1 MAAEALLVVGAA
13 EISFRD
19 TLDYGTNLLEY
30 NVIRRP
36 RKTLEIAVL
45 PSGGIQVT
53 APLDASPEAIR
64 AKVRKR
70 APWIVKQRSFFRKFL
85 PRTPHRQYLGG
96 ETHLYLGRHYR
107 LKILEG
113 KITGVRLSGGFLE
126 VTVPQERKNPET
138 VRKEMETWYRR
149 QAWRLFPEILAGLCA
164 RFGIAS
170 SSVPKLQIRKMKT
183 RWGSFSCKGTLTLND
198 RLVQAPQECI
208 VYVITHELCHL
219 SHPDHGPEFY
229 RLLLKRLPDWE
240 KRKRCLEL
248 ALV

>member
-1 MAAEALLVVGAA
+1 MAAEALTEKKTA
-13 EISFRD
+13 EAPFRD
-19 TLDYGTNLLEY
+19 SVDYGRFRLEY

-70 APWIVKQRSFFRKFL
+70 APWIMKQRSFFREFQPGT
-85 PRTPHRQYLGG
+85 PRRQYLGG

-113 KITGVRLSGGFLE
+113 KSAGVRISGVFLE
-126 VTVPQERKNPET
+126 VTVSKRGNPEA
-138 VRKEMETWYRR
+138 VRKVMEAWYRR
-149 QAWRLFPEILAGLCA
+149 RAGRLFPEILAELCA
-164 RFGIAS
+164 RFEIVP

-183 RWGSFSCKGTLTLND
+183 RWGSLSAKGTLTLND
-198 RLVQAPQECI
+198 RLVQAPRECI

-219 SHPDHGPEFY
+219 AHPDHGPEFH
-229 RLLLKRLPDWE
+229 RLLLKRLPDWQ
-240 KRKRCLEL
+240 KRKRRLEL

>member
-1 MAAEALLVVGAA
+1 MAAEALTMIGTA
-13 EISFRD
+13 ETPFRD
-19 TLDYGTNLLEY
+19 ALNYGRSRIEY

-70 APWIVKQRSFFRKFL
+70 AHWIVKQRSFFREFL

-96 ETHLYLGRHYR
+96 ETHPYLGRHYR

-113 KITGVRLSGGFLE
+113 KSAGVRISGGFLE
-126 VTVPQERKNPET
+126 VTVLKRGNPEA
-138 VRKEMETWYRR
+138 VRKVMEAWYRR
-149 QAWRLFPEILAGLCA
+149 RAGHLFPEILEELCA
-164 RFGIAS
+164 RFGIVPS
-170 SSVPKLQIRKMKT
+170 SGPKLQIRKMKT
-183 RWGSFSCKGTLTLND
+183 RWGSLSTKGTLTLND
-198 RLVQAPQECI
+198 RLVQVPRECI

-219 SHPDHGPEFY
+219 AHPDHGPEFH

-240 KRKRCLEL
+240 KRKHRLEL
-248 ALV
+248 TLV

>member
-1 MAAEALLVVGAA
+1 MAAEAPPVTCAA
-13 EISFRD
+13 ETPFRD
-19 TLDYGTNLLEY
+19 ALDYGTNRIDY

-45 PSGGIQVT
+45 PSGAIQVT

-70 APWIVKQRSFFRKFL
+70 APWILKQRSFFRKFQ

-113 KITGVRLSGGFLE
+113 KSSGVRLSGGFLE
-126 VTVPQERKNPET
+126 VTVLKRGNPDA
-138 VRKEMETWYRR
+138 VRKVMEAWYRR
-149 QAWRLFPEILAGLCA
+149 QARCLFPEILAELCA

-170 SSVPKLQIRKMKT
+170 SSVPNLQIRKMKT
-183 RWGSFSCKGTLTLND
+183 RWGSLSGKGTLTLND
-198 RLVQAPQECI
+198 SLIQAPRECI
-208 VYVITHELCHL
+208 VYVVAHELCHL
-219 SHPDHGPEFY
+219 AHPDHGPAFH

-240 KRKRCLEL
+240 KRKRRLEY